1 MASLN
6 RAQIIGNLGQD
17 VEVRYTEKG
26 MAVCTLSVA
35 SNERWTDKATGEIQE
50 RTEWH
55 RVVVWGKQAENCGK
69 YLAKGRPV
77 YAEGTLRTRE
87 FTDKEGHKRYTT
99 EIHALSV
106 QFLGAAPR
114 AGEAPPP
121 SDDDAPP
128 PRTGNDNDIPL

>member
-6 RAQIIGNLGQD
+6 KAQIIGNLGAD
-17 VEVRYTEKG
+17 PKIDHTKG
-26 MAVCTLSVA
+26 GQPVCTLSVA
-35 SNERWTDKATGEIQE
+35 TNERWTDKDGNVQE

-77 YAEGTLRTRE
+77 YIEGRLTTRE
-87 FTDKEGHKRYTT
+87 FTDKEGNKRWST
-99 EIHALSV
+99 EIVAQHV
-106 QFLGAAPR
+106 QFLGAPPR
-114 AGEAPPP
+114 VGEAPPP

-128 PRTGNDNDIPL
+128 PRGGDDDIPF